1 MKLILDSKLEQEMID
16 RFAYMYDV
24 FHTYML
30 VNKKTD
36 YYIEASSFPKNGFE
50 YTSSRIRTV
59 TDSGQTLF
67 ATKYGKIEANLRIS
81 TQ

>member
-36 YYIEASSFPKNGFE
+36 YYIEYNKSLSLEEVFHDFP
-50 YTSSRIRTV
+50 V
-59 TDSGQTLF
+59 L
-67 ATKYGKIEANLRIS
+67 
-81 TQ
+81 